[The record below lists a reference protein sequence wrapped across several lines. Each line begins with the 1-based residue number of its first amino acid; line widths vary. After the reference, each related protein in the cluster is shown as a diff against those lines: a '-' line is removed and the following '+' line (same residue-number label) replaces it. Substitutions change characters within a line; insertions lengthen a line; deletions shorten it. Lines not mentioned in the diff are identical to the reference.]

1 MHPPVPVRSS
11 AYSRWLNT
19 ALCLSLVL
27 SFVAPAARAQQGSGA
42 ASDTRSELVWL
53 ARIQQAAL
61 RQNYA
66 GHFVYQQGGSM
77 QSSRIAHLVEGANVF
92 EKLEVLDG
100 QPQEVIRK
108 NDQVYCYIPGARTLL
123 IERRPNPDQF
133 PSLLRRPAAE
143 VAEFYEI
150 KLGGS
155 ERVAGVDCQML
166 TLKPKDDFRYGY
178 RLWADR
184 NTGLLLKAQTLDTQG
199 NVIEQI
205 AFTQIRIGGN
215 IDRKLL
221 RSSVASTEGWRI
233 EKADLGRADAGLAQ
247 WQVKNVP
254 PGFARTHEIVRSVGG
269 RQQVGQIVYSDGLAA
284 ISVFIEPMANVPA
297 GQREGSTVQGAVS
310 VAMRKLGEHWLTV
323 VGEVPMLSV
332 RRVIGSMEQVAP
344 TPVPAGAGTAPT
356 ASKPPGVSR

>member
-1 MHPPVPVRSS
+1 MHLPIPVRSS
-11 AYSRWLNT
+11 AYLRWFNT
-19 ALCLSLVL
+19 ALCLSFVL
-27 SFVAPAARAQQGSGA
+27 ALVAPAAQAQQGAGNS
-42 ASDTRSELVWL
+42 SDSRNELVWL
-53 ARIQQAAL
+53 AKIQQAAL

-66 GHFVYQQGGSM
+66 GHFVYQQGASM
-77 QSSRIAHLVEGANVF
+77 QSSRIAHLVEGGNVY

-133 PSLLRRPAAE
+133 PSLLLRPAAE
-143 VAEFYEI
+143 VAEFYEVR
-150 KLGGS
+150 LGGS

-166 TLKPKDDFRYGY
+166 TLRPRDAFRYGY

-184 NTGLLLKAQTLDTQG
+184 ASGLLLKAQTLDTQG

-205 AFTQIRIGGN
+205 AFTQVRIGGS

-221 RSSVASTEGWRI
+221 RTSIPSTEGWRV
-233 EKADLGRADAGLAQ
+233 ENADLGRTDPGLAQ
-247 WQVKNVP
+247 WQVKSVP

-284 ISVFIEPMANVPA
+284 ISIFIEPAASVPA
-297 GQREGSTVQGAVS
+297 GQREGTTVQGAVS
-310 VAMRKLGEHWLTV
+310 VAMRKLGKHWLTV

-332 RRVIGSMEQVAP
+332 RRVIGSIEYVASA
-344 TPVPAGAGTAPT
+344 PASPA
-356 ASKPPGVSR
+356 VVR

>member
-1 MHPPVPVRSS
+1 MHPPIAVRSS
-11 AYSRWLNT
+11 AYLRWLNT
-19 ALCLSLVL
+19 ALCVSIVL
-27 SFVAPAARAQQGSGA
+27 GFVAPQSRAQQGGA
-42 ASDTRSELVWL
+42 AAADSRSELVWL
-53 ARIQQAAL
+53 AKIQQAAL

-66 GHFVYQQGGSM
+66 GHFVYQQGASM
-77 QSSRIAHLVEGANVF
+77 QSSRIAHMVEGGNVF

-133 PSLLRRPAAE
+133 PSLLRRPALE
-143 VAEFYEI
+143 VAEFYDVR
-150 KLGGS
+150 LGGS
-155 ERVAGVDCQML
+155 ERVAGMDCQVL
-166 TLKPKDDFRYGY
+166 TLKPKDAFRYGY

-184 NTGLLLKAQTLDTQG
+184 GTGLLLKAQTLDTQG

-205 AFTQIRIGGN
+205 AFTQVRIGGN

-221 RSSVASTEGWRI
+221 RTSVTSTEGWRI
-233 EKADLGRADAGLAQ
+233 ERADLGRADPALAQ
-247 WQVKNVP
+247 WQVKSVP
-254 PGFARTHEIVRSVGG
+254 PGFTRTHEIVRSVGG

-284 ISVFIEPMANVPA
+284 ISIFIEPAAAVPN

-332 RRVIGSMEQVAP
+332 RRVIGSIEQV
-344 TPVPAGAGTAPT
+344 TSGAA
-356 ASKPPGVSR
+356 AAR